1 MLRLRHIPLRYR
13 LPLIHQGLSALAQW
27 RSRTWVKAIDADL
40 RKGDFIVSGFFNE
53 SLGIGQGG
61 RLSAR
66 AFRRA
71 GYATMERD
79 LRPAF
84 RHLIDRR
91 ATLPG
96 DGGVWYIHANPSE
109 LLVAL
114 LTLHPSR
121 WANRYRI
128 GYWAW
133 ETPKAPASW
142 VFAADYLH
150 EIWVPSDFVRE
161 AVAKTFKEAGRE
173 DLVVRLR
180 TMPHP
185 VTVPVLRA
193 RVEIEAMRLAFGLQ
207 PERCEVLALF
217 DTKSSATRKN
227 PWGSIDAWTRAFPEP
242 TDAARLTLKV
252 SDLEA
257 DRVSRQRLE
266 AIVAARP
273 DIQLVNDR
281 LSEASMEVFF
291 AGFDVLLSLHR
302 SEGFGLPMAEA
313 MAVGVPVIA
322 TGWSG
327 NLTFMTAKNAK
338 LIPAGLVRIDD
349 LDGPYTGLEDDPDQV
364 WGEPDIES
372 AAKAL
377 RDLAKSASARK
388 KLGQKGRK
396 VIDGLHKPWQAA
408 VLSGMPF
415 HGWLRTSPH
424 SPARK

>member
-13 LPLIHQGLSALAQW
+13 LPLIHRGLSALAQW
-27 RSRTWVKAIDADL
+27 RSKTWVKAPDAEL

-84 RHLIDRR
+84 RHLVDRK
-91 ATLPG
+91 ASLPG
-96 DGGVWYIHANPSE
+96 DGGVWYIHANPAE

-114 LTLHPSR
+114 LTLPPGR

-150 EIWVPSDFVRE
+150 EIWVPSAFVQE
-161 AVAKTFKEAGRE
+161 ALAKTFTEAGRE
-173 DLVVRLR
+173 DLIVRIR
-180 TMPHP
+180 IMPHP
-185 VTVPVLRA
+185 VTTPVLRA
-193 RVEIEAMRLAFGLQ
+193 RSEIEAMRHAFGLE
-207 PERCEVLALF
+207 PGRCEVLALF
-217 DTKSSATRKN
+217 DTKSSAARKN
-227 PWGSIDAWTRAFPEP
+227 PWGSIDAWTRAFPVP

-252 SDLEA
+252 NDLEA
-257 DRVSRQRLE
+257 DRDSRQRLE
-266 AIVAARP
+266 AVVLARP
-273 DIQLVNDR
+273 DIQLVSDR

-291 AGFDVLLSLHR
+291 ASFDVLLSLHR
-302 SEGFGLPMAEA
+302 SEGFGLPLAEA

-327 NLTFMTAKNAK
+327 NLAFMTAKNAR

-349 LDGPYTGLEDDPDQV
+349 IDGPYTGLESDPDQV
-364 WGEPDIES
+364 WGDPDIDS

-377 RDLAKSASARK
+377 RDLTKSASART
-388 KLGQKGRK
+388 KLGQKGRQ
-396 VIDGLHKPWQAA
+396 VVDGLHKPWRAD
-408 VLSGMPF
+408 VLSSLPF
-415 HGWLRTSPH
+415 NGWLRATANP
-424 SPARK
+424 PLRK